1 MPLETWK
8 NLSVDYFI
16 RKGLWVTPIFCV
28 NCFLHD
34 QKKKKKANGNG
45 KTEGKRPKPDHY
57 PAYANAGST
66 WKYSTYTPLAR
77 FECGVHL
84 KGGSVIRRVGCTT
97 GRMTNFFIRAAAAAP
112 QFSYELENDDF
123 RRTKQFGTRWQL
135 LHRFLLN
142 WIGMMTTISNLLQRW
157 LHFTAFMKLKLK
169 LKSFGFP
176 GSTHIDSSH
185 RWIYPDSFS
194 FTFLSA
200 TWEDCQKMLSLGSFG
215 SFGSS
220 GPTAPQ
226 GFGIFSSGLRWF
238 CGKFIADI

>member
-1 MPLETWK
+1 MPLQTWK

-16 RKGLWVTPIFCV
+16 RKGSWVTLPFFALIVFYTT
-28 NCFLHD
+28 
-34 QKKKKKANGNG
+34 KKKKSKWKWKNRGKAT
-45 KTEGKRPKPDHY
+45 KARPLSGICKCRLNVKIFHIH
-57 PAYANAGST
+57 T
-66 WKYSTYTPLAR
+66 LAR

-142 WIGMMTTISNLLQRW
+142 WIGMMTTISNLQQRW

-185 RWIYPDSFS
+185 RWIYPGSFS